1 MHPIVEITHLNS
13 MFNFGLLHL
22 NSDDGPSMADFI
34 HPFIGAEHAQP
45 LRYRLI
51 ERVGAYFDCML
62 HAVQIATR
70 DLAGSKRHKRSV
82 AHSLFIRHQNDRPG
96 LLDGYET

>member
-1 MHPIVEITHLNS
+1 

-51 ERVGAYFDCML
+51 ERVSAYFDCML
-62 HAVQIATR
+62 NAVQIATG
-70 DLAGSKRHKRSV
+70 DLAGAQRHKRFV
-82 AHSLFIRHQNDRPG
+82 TYSLFIRHQDDRPT
-96 LLDGYET
+96 LAA